1 MTICYVILV
10 VYVWNSSSDFMKKL
24 SEIGQQKPAD
34 NAEQADTDE
43 QSSKKLKVTDELRWT
58 GIYDYF

>member
-10 VYVWNSSSDFMKKL
+10 LYVWNSSSDFMKKL

-58 GIYDYF
+58 GIFDYF